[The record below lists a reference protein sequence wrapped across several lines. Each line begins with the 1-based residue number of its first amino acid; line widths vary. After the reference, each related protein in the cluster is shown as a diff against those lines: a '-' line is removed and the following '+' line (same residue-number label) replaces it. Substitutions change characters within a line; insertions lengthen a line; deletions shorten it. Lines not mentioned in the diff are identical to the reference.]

1 MACFSYSSWKSHW
14 WACFHKPTTC
24 APCAKQSLAI
34 LFKMEGCV
42 VYCKAP
48 DAKQM
53 SAIMT
58 VYYSLSVPFRKV
70 FICKGQVSNS
80 CNRHCRWQ
88 FKMRHF
94 KRQANQSC
102 YYIPFHEL
110 LRVSWTFLWQKAPSS
125 HFHNPK
131 WAELTRFLKIYA
143 VSTI

>member
-1 MACFSYSSWKSHW
+1 MSWFYK
-14 WACFHKPTTC
+14 ARTC
-24 APCAKQSLAI
+24 AYQSLAI

-53 SAIMT
+53 SALMT

-102 YYIPFHEL
+102 YYIPLCCISDEL
-110 LRVSWTFLWQKAPSS
+110 DIPG
-125 HFHNPK
+125 N
-131 WAELTRFLKIYA
+131 I
-143 VSTI
+143 VSTVGDDGNGGVYVAEKVLE

>member
-1 MACFSYSSWKSHW
+1 MVCKSPLARSAFFWQALIELLIVFAVIRKPVSSEIYKQRLLDMKTVYFKSI
-14 WACFHKPTTC
+14 TST
-24 APCAKQSLAI
+24 I
-34 LFKMEGCV
+34 LFWLEGCV

-110 LRVSWTFLWQKAPSS
+110 PRLSWIF
-125 HFHNPK
+125 K
-131 WAELTRFLKIYA
+131 WG
-143 VSTI
+143 